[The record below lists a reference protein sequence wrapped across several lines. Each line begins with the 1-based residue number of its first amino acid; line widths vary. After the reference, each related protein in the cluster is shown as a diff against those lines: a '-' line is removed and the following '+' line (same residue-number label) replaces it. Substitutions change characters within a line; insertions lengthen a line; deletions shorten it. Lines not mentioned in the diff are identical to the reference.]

1 MHWLILSGT
10 SGSGKSVALGALE
23 DTGFHCVNNLPA
35 SLLPQFSQFLKTTS
49 YDRVAVSVDTR
60 TAGEL
65 QLLPSMLKALHHQDR
80 HVQCIFLD
88 AKVETLV
95 KRFSETRRRHP
106 MDDGQRTLRECII
119 LEKALLAEIRALGYQ
134 LDTSELRAT
143 ALRSWMKDLSQT
155 TSSNGLV
162 LQLQSFGFKHGAPH
176 DADFVFD
183 VRCLPNPF
191 YEPLLAP
198 LTGQDLPV
206 QNFLSQEP
214 TVCAMLNDIQSFIK
228 GWLPAFERD
237 QRSYVTVAIGC
248 TGGQHRSVFIA
259 EQLNH
264 YFSNTGLTVLL
275 RHRELHAKQ
284 HNNHH

>member
-23 DTGFHCVNNLPA
+23 DVGFHCVNNLPA
-35 SLLPQFSQFLKTTS
+35 SLLPQFSQFLKATEHE
-49 YDRVAVSVDTR
+49 RVAVSVDTR

-65 QLLPSMLKALHHQDR
+65 HLLPSMLKALRHQDR
-80 HVQCIFLD
+80 DVQCIFLD

-106 MDDGQRTLRECII
+106 MDDGHRTLRECII
-119 LEKALLAEIRALGYQ
+119 EEKSLLSDIRALGYQ

-143 ALRSWMKDLSQT
+143 ALRAWIKDLVRT
-155 TSSNGLV
+155 TKNHEMV
-162 LQLQSFGFKHGAPH
+162 LQLQSFGFKHGSPQ

-191 YEPLLAP
+191 YEPTLAP

-206 QNFLSQEP
+206 QEFLEQEP
-214 TVCAMLNDIQSFIK
+214 AACAMLKDIQTFIQD
-228 GWLPAFERD
+228 WLPAFERD
-237 QRSYVTVAIGC
+237 QRRYVTVAIGC
-248 TGGQHRSVFIA
+248 TGGQHRSVFITERLA
-259 EQLNH
+259 T
-264 YFSNTGLTVLL
+264 YFIAQGHSVLL
-275 RHRELHAKQ
+275 RHRELYSKSHGQ
-284 HNNHH
+284 H